1 MTRTSLWSRSFA
13 LQRFT
18 CFSSSCSGSPGNRSF
33 AQLTSFDFVLLLI
46 IAEATQQGLIGNDFS
61 VTTAFL
67 VITTLLAIDIAL
79 SLLKQRSPRLE
90 KWIDG
95 VPLIVVENGIPLKE
109 RMERSRIDE
118 KDILTAARQKQGL
131 ERMDQIKYAILE
143 RSGGFQSFLTATPR
157 LEKLIV
163 S

>member
-1 MTRTSLWSRSFA
+1 MEPIIRAAAIYLFLLVVFRIA
-13 LQRFT
+13 
-18 CFSSSCSGSPGNRSF
+18 GNRSF

-143 RSGGFQSFLTATPR
+143 RSGGISIIPHGNA
-157 LEKLIV
+157 
-163 S
+163 